1 MKQIILFFALLCGGT
16 ALAQVQKLGELSSGA
31 FIDSAVIMED
41 DNSNVFGYCLLY
53 QLDRKS
59 KEVFELEYV
68 VLDKNL
74 NKLTSVSLI
83 QGAFKYTL
91 AKTRT
96 ELTFVKKI
104 GSQLTVG
111 VNDRKVNIDYYDV
124 MPFFN
129 YRFVNINLD
138 TFTASKEYKYEGFT
152 KKEFEYKTGDK
163 MSFDD
168 VYYLQQ
174 LISTK
179 SDYFVSF
186 AITEHNPEKLVASNP
201 VTYNYKKHQ
210 EIKRFVVLDKDLKE
224 VWSKNINADKK
235 AALQYEYLD
244 SDDEVLLLKKLF
256 LKDKIVLKC
265 KSIEVYNIK
274 TGELL
279 GEIKI
284 DDDVYEID
292 LYSAKIAG
300 GKLHVFTNTHE
311 KSKKG
316 WDRGYGH
323 LVFDKKTVK
332 ETNRDFILWKDLAS
346 TIPGLTENGAV
357 GKDYGFAAQEFILT
371 PKGTLL
377 LVLEGYGFKSGYS
390 PLKRVQSL
398 YAQLK
403 EMYLIEFDID
413 NKIIFSKKIE
423 KQNSV
428 EVYAGITEADM
439 KKYGI
444 FDYMFCQK
452 INKDEDFVMYYTLND
467 QEGTK
472 RKVSKKPLWTLGIIS
487 NVSGE
492 YGFETLPLYGDDLK
506 IYPGLAKNGYI
517 RLLEVNQKTGQA
529 EMRLEKINY

>member
-1 MKQIILFFALLCGGT
+1 MFFTVLFCGT
-16 ALAQVQKLGELSSGA
+16 ALAQVQKLGELSSGI

-41 DNSNVFGYCLLY
+41 DDSNVFGYCLLY

-59 KEVFELEYV
+59 KEVFDLEYV
-68 VLDKNL
+68 ILDKNL
-74 NKLTSVSLI
+74 NKLTSVSLT
-83 QGAFKYTL
+83 QAAFKMTL
-91 AKTRT
+91 VKTRT

-104 GSQLTVG
+104 GNQLTVG

-124 MPFFN
+124 MAFFN

-138 TFTASKEYKYEGFT
+138 TFAASKEYKYEGFK
-152 KKEFEYKTGDK
+152 KKEYEYKTGDK

-168 VYYLQQ
+168 LYYLQQ

-186 AITEHNPEKLVASNP
+186 AITEHNPEKLVATNP

-210 EIKRFVVLDKDLKE
+210 EIKRFAVLDKDLKE

-235 AALQYEYLD
+235 TALQYEYLD
-244 SDDEVLLLKKLF
+244 SDDEVLLMKKLF
-256 LKDKIVLKC
+256 LKDKEALLS

-274 TGELL
+274 TGALL
-279 GEIKI
+279 GEIEL
-284 DDDVYEID
+284 DDKELEIT
-292 LYSAKIAG
+292 LYSTGIIG
-300 GKLHVFTNTHE
+300 DKLHVYTNAHQ

-316 WDRGYGH
+316 WSQGYGH

-332 ETNRDFILWKDLAS
+332 ETKRDFILWKDLAS
-346 TIPGLTENGAV
+346 TIPGLTEYGGM
-357 GKDYGFAAQEFILT
+357 GKDYGFAAQEFIIT

-390 PLKRVQSL
+390 PLKKVQSI

-403 EMYLIEFDID
+403 EMYLVEFDMD
-413 NKIIFSKKIE
+413 NKVVFSKKIE

-428 EVYAGITEADM
+428 EVYAGITREEM

-452 INKDEDFVMYYTLND
+452 INKDGDFVMYYTLND

-472 RKVSKKPLWTLGIIS
+472 RKMAKKPLWTLGIIS
-487 NVSGE
+487 DVSGE
-492 YGFETLPLYGDDLK
+492 YGFETLPLYGEDLK

-529 EMRLEKINY
+529 EMRLEKVNY